1 MENPQI
7 FGNSATYLKLLKVKG
22 GKEMQG
28 NKKYFEHD
36 TKNLTSK
43 FMGYRENNAMLRGKF
58 HLYRVLLDIVKPNN
72 HIKTV
77 FTTTGRTFKPTSR
90 GSCRELRDSCEGKE

>member
-22 GKEMQG
+22 GKKIQG
-28 NKKYFEHD
+28 NKKYFEYD

-43 FMGYRENNAMLRGKF
+43 FMGYRESNAMLRGKF
-58 HLYRVLLDIVKPNN
+58 HLYRVLLDIVKPDNY
-72 HIKTV
+72 IKTV
-77 FTTTGRTFKPTSR
+77 FTTTGRTFKPTLR
-90 GSCRELRDSCEGKE
+90 GSGRG